1 MTTGLLVTGHDD
13 AMVGDDRQEPTFC
26 CRALEEFEAQTCDQ
40 HPSPWDC
47 CDAVI
52 VRHPDGTYGLP
63 VRDQEDSSAI
73 SSVAIR
79 YCPWCGSPLPGHE
92 SRPPTDAD
100 RAAGLR
106 AARPVGERPIVRAA
120 EVGDLG
126 QVQALLSA
134 GVPALDPDPGGW
146 TALHAA
152 AVGSHTEVVRAL
164 LEAGPD
170 VDVRDEDSFTPLLN
184 AAGVGNRATI
194 ALLIEAGADVNIT
207 GPSWAPTPLSRAA
220 EYANLE
226 VLDLLLEAGADPNA
240 GEPLVDAAEAGSL
253 DGVTRLLA
261 AGPDVNVRVD
271 GKTAAELARRHGH
284 EEVARLLESTQREE
298 PGS

>member
-1 MTTGLLVTGHDD
+1 MTNDD
-13 AMVGDDRQEPTFC
+13 GDEPRFC
-26 CRALEEFEAQTCDQ
+26 CSALEDQEAQTCDQ

-47 CDAVI
+47 SDAVI
-52 VRHPDGTYGLP
+52 VRHRDGSYGLP
-63 VRDQEDSSAI
+63 VRDQEDASAI
-73 SSVAIR
+73 SSVEIR

-100 RAAGLR
+100 RVAGLR

-120 EVGDLG
+120 ELGDLG
-126 QVQALLSA
+126 EVQALLSA

-152 AVGSHTEVVRAL
+152 AVRSHTEIVRVL
-164 LEAGPD
+164 LEAGAD
-170 VDVRDEDSFTPLLN
+170 VDVRDEESFTPLLN

-194 ALLIEAGADVNIT
+194 ALLIDAGADVNVT
-207 GPSWAPTPLSRAA
+207 GPSWSPTPLSEAA
-220 EYANLE
+220 QNANLE

-253 DGVTRLLA
+253 DSVTRLLA
-261 AGPDVNVRVD
+261 AGADVNVRVD
-271 GKTAAELARRHGH
+271 GQTAAQLARHHGH
-284 EEVARLLESTQREE
+284 EEIARLLERAQREE
-298 PGS
+298 PGR